1 MLQSGG
7 GLVLGIELHGKA
19 QPRSRFPD
27 RRSGSAGDYAPKA
40 LLLMG
45 LGPSLAHAE
54 PTATT
59 AAAII
64 TVAAAAAAVVS
75 AAAAAAAA
83 ASSAA
88 GSAHCGCAVLIAI
101 EL

>member
-1 MLQSGG
+1 M
-7 GLVLGIELHGKA
+7 GIELHGKA

-27 RRSGSAGDYAPKA
+27 RRSGSAGDFAPKA

-45 LGPSLAHAE
+45 WGPLLAHAE
-54 PTATT
+54 PTAAA

-83 ASSAA
+83 SSAA
-88 GSAHCGCAVLIAI
+88 GSAHCGGAVLIAEGLNCEI
-101 EL
+101 